1 MIRVFLADDHAI
13 VRDGMRKHINEQLDM
28 CVVGE
33 AADGAEVLEKA
44 KTETWDLLLLD
55 LSLPTVPGIE
65 IVEKLRVLKPT
76 MPIIVLSM
84 YPENQHGPHLMRLG
98 ASAYLSKGRA
108 PQEILTAIRKVAT
121 GKQYLTAEVAQRL
134 NGGQEAAH
142 EKLSP
147 REMEILRLFC
157 RGTLPSDIAAALDVG
172 QSTVSTY
179 LSRIR
184 DKLGVESNAAMIQY
198 AQREHIAE

>member
-1 MIRVFLADDHAI
+1 MIQVFLADDHAI

-28 CVVGE
+28 RVVGE
-33 AADGAEVLEKA
+33 CGDGGEVLERAQK
-44 KTETWDLLLLD
+44 EHWDLLLLD

-65 IVEKLRVLKPT
+65 IVEKLRVLKPSL
-76 MPIIVLSM
+76 PIIVLSM
-84 YPENQHGPHLMRLG
+84 YPENQHGPHLMRMG

-108 PQEILTAIRKVAT
+108 PLEILTAIRRVAS
-121 GKQYLTAEVAQRL
+121 GKQYLTAEVAGRL
-134 NGGQEAAH
+134 NSGQEAPH

-147 REMEILRLFC
+147 RELEILRLFC
-157 RGTLPSDIAAALDVG
+157 RGTSPSDIATALDVS

-198 AQREHIAE
+198 ASREHLAE